1 MRFPPSCFPSRS
13 TSTVRLYSPAVSHG
27 GRLLAGLLVAL
38 AAVTATTPVSAQS
51 PGPTASPQALT
62 LARADIA
69 QAGAQRAIAAALAEA
84 EKNGWV
90 IAVAVV
96 DSGGELVA
104 FHKADGAIG
113 ISPSVAIGKARTAA
127 LLRQPSKNFEDY
139 INDGRPSFLS
149 TPGTTPLEGGIP
161 IIVDGQVVGAVGV
174 SGAHGPNDSQV
185 AQAGVG
191 AVR

>member
-1 MRFPPSCFPSRS
+1 MTFASRH
-13 TSTVRLYSPAVSHG
+13 LSPHVPVAPT
-27 GRLLAGLLVAL
+27 RRMLAGLLLAL
-38 AAVTATTPVSAQS
+38 AAGAVAPLASAQS
-51 PGPTASPQALT
+51 PSAAEAMTQV
-62 LARADIA
+62 RADVA

-84 EKNGWV
+84 ERNGWI

-96 DSGGELVA
+96 DSSGELMA

-113 ISPSVAIGKARTAA
+113 ISPAVAIGKARTAA

-139 INDGRPSFLS
+139 INGGRPSFLS

-161 IIVDGQVVGAVGV
+161 IAVNGQVVGAVGV

-185 AQAGVG
+185 AQAGAN

>member
-1 MRFPPSCFPSRS
+1 MTVLADHSASRTTITAS
-13 TSTVRLYSPAVSHG
+13 RRG
-27 GRLLAGLLVAL
+27 WLLSALLGTL
-38 AAVTATTPVSAQS
+38 AASAVAPAAYAQTAIEAPGTP
-51 PGPTASPQALT
+51 ALT

-84 EKNGWV
+84 ERNNWT

-96 DSGGELVA
+96 DSAGELVA

-113 ISPSVAIGKARTAA
+113 ISPPVAIGKARTAA

-139 INDGRPSFLS
+139 INGGRPSFLS
-149 TPGTTPLEGGIP
+149 TPGTTPLEGGVP
-161 IIVDGQVVGAVGV
+161 IVVNDQVVGAVGV

-185 AQAGVG
+185 AQAAAD